1 MKVELTKKEAN
12 VVELKVEIPQD
23 QVEQAIDKA
32 YLKVRKDFALPGFRK
47 GRVPRNILEKRFGV
61 EVFYEEAANIML
73 QESYPMAID
82 EHSLEPVDHPEI
94 TVDQIDIAQPFV
106 YTATVTVK
114 PELKLGK
121 YKGLNIS
128 KEAVEIAPEDVD
140 KEVENLQNSK
150 AKLVALDEDAVAAEN
165 DHVIIDFVGRLDGN
179 EFEGGAGTN
188 YTLILGSGSFV
199 PGFEE
204 QLLGAK
210 CGEKIIVKLTMP
222 EEYHSEEL
230 AGKDVE
236 FEVDVR
242 EIKRKEM
249 PALDDDFAREVGD
262 YSTLVELKDFIRD
275 RLVER
280 AEAQTAQKQRQEVID
295 AVRDNAEVDI
305 PEVMID
311 NEIEVMVKQMA
322 NRFAQQGLKFE
333 DYLSYTGKSQDDTK
347 AEMRPEAEKNVK
359 TELMLDTVAKVE
371 NISVEPSDLDAEINE
386 LAQAYGQET
395 DKMRKMLEAGK
406 QIAGIEQVIL
416 HRKVIDFLT
425 EANSKLIK

>member
-1 MKVELTKKEAN
+1 MKVELTKKETN
-12 VVELKVEIPQD
+12 VVELKVEISQD
-23 QVEQAIDKA
+23 QVEQAIEKA

-94 TVDQIDIAQPFV
+94 AVDQIDIAQPFV
-106 YTATVTVK
+106 YTAVVTVK

-150 AKLVALDEDAVAAEN
+150 AKLVALDEDAVAADN
-165 DHVIIDFVGRLDGN
+165 DHVIIDFVGRLDGQ

-188 YTLILGSGSFV
+188 YTLVLGSGSFV

-210 CGEKIIVKLTMP
+210 CGDKINVKLTMP

-280 AEAQTAQKQRQEVID
+280 AEAQTAQNQRQEVID
-295 AVRDNAEVDI
+295 AVRENAEVDI

-333 DYLSYTGKSQDDTK
+333 DYLSYTGKSQDDIN

-371 NISVEPSDLDAEINE
+371 NISVEPSDLDAEIDE
-386 LAQAYGQET
+386 LAKAYGQET

-425 EANSKLIK
+425 EANSKS

>member
-1 MKVELTKKEAN
+1 MKVELTKKETN
-12 VVELKVEIPQD
+12 LVELKVEIPQD

-73 QESYPMAID
+73 QESYPMAIN

-106 YTATVTVK
+106 YTAAVTVK
-114 PELKLGK
+114 PEFKLGK

-128 KEAVEIAPEDVD
+128 KEAVDIAPEDVD

-150 AKLVALDEDAVAAEN
+150 AKLVALDEDAVAADN
-165 DHVIIDFVGRLDGN
+165 DHVIIDFVGRLDGQ

-210 CGEKIIVKLTMP
+210 CGDKINVKLTMP

-333 DYLSYTGKSQDDTK
+333 DYLSYSGKSQDDIK

-406 QIAGIEQVIL
+406 QFAGIEQVIL

-425 EANSKLIK
+425 EANSK